1 MADKDEKKADS
12 GEEAPKSKKK
22 LMIIIIVAVVVL
34 LGGGYGGY
42 LAFSPKSSSA
52 TAKAAATPSLTPGVV
67 VVLDAITINL
77 ADGHYLKLKMSL
89 QATADAGTAVD
100 GSKALDLAIA
110 QYSNVPEASLMSNAQ
125 REKTKA
131 ELLTK
136 VEKAYKNM
144 VMDIYFTTFVIQ

>member
-1 MADKDEKKADS
+1 MAKDDKKADS

-22 LMIIIIVAVVVL
+22 LMIIIIVAIVVL
-34 LGGGYGGY
+34 AGGGYGGY
-42 LAFSPKSSSA
+42 LAFGPKKSSA
-52 TAKAAATPSLTPGVV
+52 TGTAAATPSLTPGVV
-67 VVLDAITINL
+67 VVLEAITINL

-89 QATADAGTAVD
+89 QATADAGTELD
-100 GSKALDLAIA
+100 GSRALDLAIA
-110 QYSNVPEASLMSNAQ
+110 QYSNVSEATLMSNAQ

-136 VEKAYKNM
+136 VEKAYQDK

>member
-1 MADKDEKKADS
+1 MAKDDKKANS

-34 LGGGYGGY
+34 AGGGYGGY
-42 LAFSPKSSSA
+42 LAFAPKKSSA
-52 TAKAAATPSLTPGVV
+52 TATATPSLTPGVV

-89 QATADAGTAVD
+89 QATADAGTELD
-100 GSKALDLAIA
+100 GSQALDLAIS
-110 QYSNVPEASLMSNAQ
+110 QYSNVSEATLMSNAQ

-131 ELLTK
+131 ELLKK
-136 VEKAYKNM
+136 VEKAYKDK